1 MNLLHS
7 SLVLCGLLVYGAL
20 SACDKG
26 SWVPDVGLRG
36 NYTSTA
42 NNTLVV
48 MGTQIAGP
56 AVVTITAPRH
66 QSWTS
71 TIDPPISYKDALTL
85 NPVWEEYFQES
96 LSETEPARD
105 PIVYERSDEG
115 YVTFTPVVR
124 CSRGRGTCDGKEV
137 AGEICTPFL
146 LDSGAL
152 AGEYT
157 ITYAG

>member
-1 MNLLHS
+1 MKLLLS
-7 SLVLCGLLVYGAL
+7 SLALCGLLAHGAL

-26 SWVPDVGLRG
+26 SWVPDAGLRG
-36 NYTSTA
+36 NYTSTP
-42 NNTLVV
+42 NITLIV

-71 TIDPPISYKDALTL
+71 TIDPPISYKDALAL
-85 NPVWEEYFQES
+85 NPAWEEYFHES
-96 LSETEPARD
+96 LSETEPAPQ
-105 PIVYERSDEG
+105 PIVYESYDEG
-115 YVTFTPVVR
+115 YVTFTPIVR

-146 LDSGAL
+146 FDNVR
-152 AGEYT
+152 
-157 ITYAG
+157 